1 METGTK
7 AIGAALPAILGNATI
22 ETGSSELA
30 TTGSTR
36 LNDRQLAE
44 MERVANLPLVAPAPC
59 DAAEFAKLMRSLS
72 ILPSRSDDDLT
83 GKLRLNIYHRMM
95 GQYPRSAIAY
105 MVETALATLDW
116 FPTPKQCLEILSG
129 WLDRDAVEHKH
140 RTAMAASAVRQE
152 RQARLGEVLDALDRR
167 ALDQEKI
174 DALPD
179 QVKVIGSERG
189 FLRLHDD
196 GIYRARPIPVPTNG

>member
-1 METGTK
+1 
-7 AIGAALPAILGNATI
+7 
-22 ETGSSELA
+22 
-30 TTGSTR
+30 
-36 LNDRQLAE
+36 
-44 MERVANLPLVAPAPC
+44 
-59 DAAEFAKLMRSLS
+59 MRSLS

-95 GQYPRSAIAY
+95 GQYPRAAIAF

-129 WLDRDAVEHKH
+129 WHDRDAVEHKH

-152 RQARLGEVLDALDRR
+152 RQARLGEVMDALDRR
-167 ALDQEKI
+167 ALDQDQI
-174 DALPD
+174 DALPE
-179 QVKVIGSERG
+179 QVRAIGAERG

-196 GIYRARPIPVPTNG
+196 GVYRARPIPVPTNG